1 MNPTRV
7 SWAMIRQYPATTAIF
22 IAVIAVAVALGI
34 GISAQER
41 ALRQGSTAA
50 ADRFDLL
57 VAAPGNPTEIVFNT
71 VFLRP
76 SAVQLMDPEIV
87 SRALTDSR
95 VEYAAPIGYG
105 DNVQGLQVV
114 GTISQFADRL
124 SGGLAEGR
132 MFETSGEAVVGASV
146 PFNAG
151 DTLVP
156 LHGSSAF
163 VDDDEDED
171 EDGHAEGH
179 HHYELTVVG
188 RMKPTGNPWD
198 RAVVVP
204 IETLWNAHG
213 LPNGHAEGD
222 QRIGPPFDPDRVPGL
237 PAIVIKGQTVAD
249 MYGLRSEYKTPQS
262 MAFFPSEVLLQIY
275 DVVGNIRQVMSV
287 MAAVTQILAFLSIF
301 AGVVALMKLFET
313 QFAVI
318 RALGA
323 SRSYL
328 FLAIWLFT
336 SAIVLTGVALGVA
349 LGYGVAA
356 YASDIL
362 QRMSGVAL
370 SASIGPDEAQLA
382 VLGGLAGIVLATI
395 PAALLYRRPVAAYL
409 R

>member
-7 SWAMIRQYPATTAIF
+7 TWAMIRRYPATTAIF
-22 IAVIAVAVALGI
+22 IAVIAIAVALGI

-87 SRALTDSR
+87 SKALTDPR

-114 GTISQFADRL
+114 GTIAQFVDRL
-124 SGGLAEGR
+124 SNGLGDGR
-132 MFETSGEAVVGASV
+132 MFEAAGEAVVGASV
-146 PFNAG
+146 PFKIG
-151 DTLVP
+151 DKLVP

-163 VDDDEDED
+163 ADEEDDEDE
-171 EDGHAEGH
+171 HEGH

-188 RMKPTGNPWD
+188 HMKPTGNPWD

-222 QRIGPPFDPDRVPGL
+222 AKIGPPFDPARVPGL

-249 MYGLRSEYKTPQS
+249 MYGLRGEYKTPQS
-262 MAFFPSEVLLQIY
+262 MAFFPAEVLLQIY
-275 DVVGNIRQVMSV
+275 DLLGNIRQVMSI
-287 MAAVTQILAFLSIF
+287 MASVTQVLAFLAIF

-323 SRSYL
+323 SRTYL
-328 FLAIWLFT
+328 FLSIWLFA
-336 SAIVLTGVALGVA
+336 SAIVVTGVVLGVA
-349 LGYGVAA
+349 LGYAVAA
-356 YASDIL
+356 YASNLL

-370 SASIGPDEAQLA
+370 TAAIGPDEVQLA
-382 VLGGLAGIVLATI
+382 VLGGVAGIVLATV